1 VRPSELNPELVDAYL
16 PTALHTLMGLVREF
30 LPGMVQRGDGALLA
44 AGGFSAV
51 RGVPYFSAPG
61 PALAAQRNYLQSL
74 ETELAGTGVFVG
86 RLYVGATIANS
97 AWHQRL
103 QEQQAAGRP
112 MRAGD
117 ALVDPAE
124 LADTLWTMHHESK
137 QAEVVVPEAL
147 LAG

>member
-16 PTALHTLMGLVREF
+16 PTALHTLMGVREF